1 MHMTI
6 NDKSNTNSIDIFN
19 HDVKRANYKFKFERN
34 KSLYG
39 NSNNTK
45 KSSASRQSSNAG
57 ANST

>member
-1 MHMTI
+1 MYMNI

-45 KSSASRQSSNAG
+45 KSSASR
-57 ANST
+57 